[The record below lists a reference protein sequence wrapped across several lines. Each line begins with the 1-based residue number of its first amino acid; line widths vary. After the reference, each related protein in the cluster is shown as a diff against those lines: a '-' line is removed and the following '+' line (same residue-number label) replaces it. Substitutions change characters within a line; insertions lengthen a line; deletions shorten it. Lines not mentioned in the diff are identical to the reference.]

1 MGHYSISQRRWHLW
15 HSDSFIRIRIKSQ
28 LMKIG
33 LIGTGLMGQALSHHL
48 LAENQPL
55 VVFNRSLEKC
65 DELKAR
71 GAAVATSAQALV
83 EQSDI
88 CLLFLS
94 DAKAISSVLDDIDD
108 AAFKN
113 CLLIQMGTIA
123 PEESRSL
130 AQRVRATGGRYLEC
144 PVLGSLPEAGSGK
157 LILMA
162 AGKKTD
168 YKAALPLLELI
179 GHEPQYIGDIGQG
192 ATVKLAMN
200 QLIAGL
206 TASFALSLALVEKE
220 GIATEQF
227 MKIVRDSALYAP
239 TFDKK
244 LSRMIER
251 DFSEPNFPTKHLAK
265 DTRLFLSVANELGL
279 DTSALKGIELLL
291 QKALDMGLDNTDYS
305 ALMAAVSPKES

>member
-1 MGHYSISQRRWHLW
+1 
-15 HSDSFIRIRIKSQ
+15 
-28 LMKIG
+28 
-33 LIGTGLMGQALSHHL
+33 MGQALSHHL

-55 VVFNRSLEKC
+55 MVFNRSIEKC

-71 GAAVATSAQALV
+71 GAAVATSAQVLV
-83 EQSDI
+83 EQCDI

-94 DAKAISSVLDDIDD
+94 DAKAINAVLDDINQDT
-108 AAFKN
+108 FQH
-113 CLLIQMGTIA
+113 CLIIQMGTIA
-123 PEESRSL
+123 PEESRML
-130 AQRVRATGGRYLEC
+130 AERVISEGGRYLEC

-162 AGKKTD
+162 AGR
-168 YKAALPLLELI
+168 KADFDTALPLLELI
-179 GHEPQYIGDIGQG
+179 GQEPQYIGDIGQG

-244 LSRMIER
+244 LTRMVDR

-279 DTSALKGIELLL
+279 DTSALKGIESLL
-291 QKALDMGLDNTDYS
+291 QKTLDMGLDNTDYS
-305 ALMAAVSPKES
+305 ALMAAVSPQK